1 MFRKPMT
8 RPVPL
13 GELPTLQL
21 KRAEA
26 IRAAGTHW
34 LLHPANQ
41 VQRKSPS
48 PRWVALGLMAV
59 ILLGG
64 VGNDCDG
71 RCPAPRVE
79 PQLSGA
85 P

>member
-13 GELPTLQL
+13 NELPSLQH

-26 IRAAGTHW
+26 IKAAGTRW
-34 LLHPANQ
+34 LLHPENA
-41 VQRKSPS
+41 VQRKTPT
-48 PRWVALGLMAV
+48 PRWGALAVVGL
-59 ILLGG
+59 LLLAG

-79 PQLSGA
+79 PQLAGA